1 MLNRITITG
10 RITADPELKKTQSDI
25 SVMSFSIACQRNFKN
40 ADNERET
47 DFFDIVAWR
56 STAEFIERYFKKG
69 SLITVDGR
77 LQARRYTDSNDNKR
91 VAVEIVAENV
101 YFASAKSSPDDT
113 ALADNG
119 EFVPDF
125 ESDDG
130 DDLPF

>member
-113 ALADNG
+113 VSADNG